1 MIVLTGASA
10 SGKTEVVKLLKI
22 KYGIDKVVT
31 HTTREIRSLE
41 IPDEDYHFITKK
53 EFQKMISENKSLN
66 GLFIMEIIMGLQKKK
81 SA

>member
-53 EFQKMISENKSLN
+53 EFLKINSLN
-66 GLFIMEIIMGLQKKK
+66 GLFIMEIIMELQKKK

>member
-31 HTTREIRSLE
+31 HTKIIISLL
-41 IPDEDYHFITKK
+41 KK
-53 EFQKMISENKSLN
+53 NF
-66 GLFIMEIIMGLQKKK
+66 KK
-81 SA
+81 

>member
-41 IPDEDYHFITKK
+41 IPDEDYHSLLKK
-53 EFQKMISENKSLN
+53 NFKNDI
-66 GLFIMEIIMGLQKKK
+66 
-81 SA
+81 

>member
-41 IPDEDYHFITKK
+41 ITD
-53 EFQKMISENKSLN
+53 
-66 GLFIMEIIMGLQKKK
+66 
-81 SA
+81 

>member
-53 EFQKMISENKSLN
+53 EFQINSLN
-66 GLFIMEIIMGLQKKK
+66 GLFIMEIIMELQKKK